1 MLRKNSTMWSTLR
14 LHPSHNQEI
23 TLFHISVKIKTSLQ
37 PRATLILLRSNSDI
51 HGNHKEMEMVAGKSQ
66 QRLPPFM
73 QTTRK
78 NKVWQLKISYRLNL
92 IPSAPQLAAL
102 STITSQLHLVMI
114 STTMFQT
121 SEKTEILLILRMIWI
136 WLRNNMVGSGSSA
149 LENLKRNR
157 ETQLKILCMTSSQG

>member
-1 MLRKNSTMWSTLR
+1 
-14 LHPSHNQEI
+14 
-23 TLFHISVKIKTSLQ
+23 
-37 PRATLILLRSNSDI
+37 
-51 HGNHKEMEMVAGKSQ
+51 
-66 QRLPPFM
+66 
-73 QTTRK
+73 
-78 NKVWQLKISYRLNL
+78 
-92 IPSAPQLAAL
+92 
-102 STITSQLHLVMI
+102 LVMI